1 MRLLGLVSLLSNSV
15 LNARELLVITV
26 ATEKTDGYLR
36 WEESV
41 RYSGLKSRTFGTG
54 EDWLGG
60 DLTNGPGGGHKVNL
74 LKKELAGYKGNSE
87 LYFLFTDAYDVIING
102 KEEEIFSRF
111 DDIVSKVEYKTN
123 VLISAEDLIWPDA
136 SLEVWALRL
145 SVC

>member
-1 MRLLGLVSLLSNSV
+1 MRLLGLASFLTNSL

-36 WEESV
+36 WEESL
-41 RYSGLKSRTFGTG
+41 RYSGLKCRTFGLG

-60 DLTNGPGGGHKVNL
+60 DLTNGPGGAHKVNI
-74 LKKELAGYKGNSE
+74 LKKELAEYKGNSE

-102 KEEEIFSRF
+102 KEEQIFSRF
-111 DDIVSKVEYKTN
+111 DEIASKVDYKTN

-136 SLEVWALRL
+136 SLEV
-145 SVC
+145 

>member
-1 MRLLGLVSLLSNSV
+1 MRILGLAHLLSHSL
-15 LNARELLVITV
+15 LNARELLVVTV

-41 RYSGLKSRTFGTG
+41 RYSGLKSRTFGLG
-54 EDWLGG
+54 EDWRGG
-60 DLTNGPGGGHKVNL
+60 DIANGPGGGHKVNL
-74 LKKELAGYKGNSE
+74 LKKELSEYADDSE

-111 DDIVSKVEYKTN
+111 DAIAAKVDYKTN

-136 SLEVWALRL
+136 SLEVWAL
-145 SVC
+145 SKCYF